1 LDLEHLTK
9 EQIEEIKQGGH
20 CKEHWVVHFIT
31 LCNEMHNI
39 FSSPPKQ
46 GMPTQLF

>member
-9 EQIEEIKQGGH
+9 EQIEEVKQGGH
-20 CKEHWVVHFIT
+20 WKGHWVVHLIT
-31 LCNEMHNI
+31 LCGEMHNA

-46 GMPTQLF
+46 GMPTQLY